1 MVNTYVSYDGLVTA
15 SRRGEFCG
23 FQIWLAAPFGR
34 TGDTELLGATLPLCR
49 ARVSPAKPSGRWS
62 SPDLAKGHLRHVDCT
77 AAEAAFAIHQIVAPE
92 LMKLV
97 TETIQRA
104 SGHGC

>member
-1 MVNTYVSYDGLVTA
+1 
-15 SRRGEFCG
+15 
-23 FQIWLAAPFGR
+23 GR

-104 SGHGC
+104 SGHGCVVAVPPLLQRFRIIQSHAWAAVPPA